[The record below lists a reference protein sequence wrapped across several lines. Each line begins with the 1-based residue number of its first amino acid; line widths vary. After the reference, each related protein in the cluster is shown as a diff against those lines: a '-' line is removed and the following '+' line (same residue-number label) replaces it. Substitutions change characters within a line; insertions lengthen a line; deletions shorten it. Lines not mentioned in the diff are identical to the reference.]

1 MNKKTSRA
9 SLRAPTVKPVS
20 SIAPSATLA
29 DDGELPLAASNGV
42 AAPAPLAAHDV
53 LQAAMAPREGAP
65 HDGADDNVVVAEPA
79 DVAEVP
85 EQDASA
91 NASGKK
97 QARKAAKAAEP
108 VQEKFVKC
116 TFALPE
122 SEMLVLDAMKK
133 TYKANGVALKKSQL
147 LRAALLALADVDA
160 GRLTQLVAQ
169 LPPAPKAGKKKK

>member
-29 DDGELPLAASNGV
+29 EDGELPLAASNGV

-65 HDGADDNVVVAEPA
+65 HDDADAAAAVPEPA
-79 DVAEVP
+79 NVADAP

-91 NASGKK
+91 NGKK
-97 QARKAAKAAEP
+97 LPRKAAKAAEP

-133 TYKANGVALKKSQL
+133 TYKANGVVLKKSQL